1 MSIKEIQMTEQTTAH
16 TTHGEVTYEL
26 VECSSCGNDV
36 PKENAQRFV
45 IGEYSKKF
53 GRKIQFDMDNV
64 ITGWACEYCHDHPT
78 SFPRSAFTDSKIVVS
93 VIASAFIIGLFI
105 GILL

>member
-36 PKENAQRFV
+36 PEENDV
-45 IGEYSKKF
+45 
-53 GRKIQFDMDNV
+53 
-64 ITGWACEYCHDHPT
+64 
-78 SFPRSAFTDSKIVVS
+78 
-93 VIASAFIIGLFI
+93 
-105 GILL
+105 